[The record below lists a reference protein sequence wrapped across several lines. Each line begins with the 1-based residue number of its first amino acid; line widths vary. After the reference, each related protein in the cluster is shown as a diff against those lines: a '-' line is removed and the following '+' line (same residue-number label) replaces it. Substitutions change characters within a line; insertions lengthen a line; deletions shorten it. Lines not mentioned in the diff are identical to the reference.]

1 MVVDDADAEADDAAQ
16 DVDDVADVMIPAE
29 FAKLLLLRNVATD
42 AAIDFLFVGCGCRY
56 DTEWTV
62 RWKAKQQQLKDLLL
76 ADLLPALKRNN
87 IVEKQIVEIDIILPC
102 MT

>member
-1 MVVDDADAEADDAAQ
+1 MVVDDAEADDAAQ

-29 FAKLLLLRNVATD
+29 LAKLLLLRNVATD
-42 AAIDFLFVGCGCRY
+42 AATDLLFAGCGCRY

-76 ADLLPALKRNN
+76 ADLLPAH
-87 IVEKQIVEIDIILPC
+87 C
-102 MT
+102 

>member
-1 MVVDDADAEADDAAQ
+1 
-16 DVDDVADVMIPAE
+16 MIPAE

-42 AAIDFLFVGCGCRY
+42 AATDFLFAGCECRY

-62 RWKAKQQQLKDLLL
+62 RWKAKQQQLKDL
-76 ADLLPALKRNN
+76 LLPALKRNN

>member
-1 MVVDDADAEADDAAQ
+1 MVVADAEAEADDAAQ

-42 AAIDFLFVGCGCRY
+42 AATDFLFAGCECRY

-62 RWKAKQQQLKDLLL
+62 RWKAKQQQLKDL
-76 ADLLPALKRNN
+76 LLPALKRNN